1 MQRYVARRLVQALF
15 VLLGISA
22 VAFAL
27 THVIGDPVVLLLPPF
42 QAGPAQAAEMRHM
55 LGLDRPLLVQY
66 AAFLDSALHGDFGL
80 SVRQNTPALG
90 LVLDR
95 VPATAELASA
105 ALVIAVGAA
114 VPLGIAAALRRRGV
128 VDRAALLFSMI
139 GQSMPTF
146 WLGLQAILLFGVA
159 LRWFPTGGIGGFRH
173 LVLPAA
179 VLGVFSAAGILRL
192 TRTSMLDVISEDYL
206 RTARAK
212 GLREA
217 AVVGRHALRNASLPI
232 VTWIGLELGTL
243 LGGAVVTET
252 VFAWPGMGRLA
263 VQAIFARDFPVVQAA
278 VLFAATI
285 FVLATFCTD
294 LMYAWLDPR
303 IHYS

>member
-1 MQRYVARRLVQALF
+1 MQRYVARRLVQAVF
-15 VLLGISA
+15 VLVGISV

-27 THVIGDPVVLLLPPF
+27 THVIGDPVVLLLPF
-42 QAGPAQAAEMRHM
+42 QASQAQVIAMRHM
-55 LGLDRPLLVQY
+55 LGLDQPLPVQY
-66 AAFLDSALHGDFGL
+66 LTFARAALHGDFGI
-80 SVRQNTPALG
+80 SVRQNTPALS

-105 ALVIAVGAA
+105 ALVIAVGVA
-114 VPLGIAAALRRRGV
+114 VPLGIAAALRRRTII
-128 VDRAALLFSMI
+128 DRGALLFSMV

-146 WLGLQAILLFGVA
+146 WLGLQVILLFGVV
-159 LRWFPTGGIGGFRH
+159 LHWFPTGGIGGLRH
-173 LVLPAA
+173 LVLPAV

-192 TRTSMLDVISEDYL
+192 TRSAMLDIISEDYL

-212 GLREA
+212 GLREV

-243 LGGAVVTET
+243 LGGAVLTET

-263 VQAIFARDFPVVQAA
+263 VQAIFARDIPVVQAA

-285 FVLATFCTD
+285 FVLATLLTD
-294 LMYAWLDPR
+294 LLYAWLDPR

>member
-1 MQRYVARRLVQALF
+1 MQRYVARRLAQALL
-15 VLLGISA
+15 VIVGISA

-27 THVIGDPVVLLLPPF
+27 THVIGDPVVLLLPF
-42 QAGPAQAAEMRHM
+42 QANPAQVAVMRHA
-55 LGLDRPLLVQY
+55 LGLDQPLFVQY
-66 AAFLDSALHGDFGL
+66 LTFLRASLHGDLGI
-80 SVRQNTPALG
+80 SIRQETPALA

-105 ALVIAVGAA
+105 ALVIAVGTA
-114 VPLGIAAALRRRGV
+114 VPLGVAAALRRRTI
-128 VDRAALLFSMI
+128 VDRAALLFSML

-146 WLGLQAILLFGVA
+146 WLGLQAILLFGVV
-159 LRWFPTGGIGGFRH
+159 LRWLPTGGIGGFRH
-173 LVLPAA
+173 LVLPAV
-179 VLGVFSAAGILRL
+179 VLGIFSAAGILRL
-192 TRTSMLDVISEDYL
+192 TRTSMLDIISEDYL

-212 GLREA
+212 GLREFA
-217 AVVGRHALRNASLPI
+217 IVGRHALRNASLPI

-263 VQAIFARDFPVVQAA
+263 VQAIFARDIPVVQAT

-294 LMYAWLDPR
+294 LLYAWLDPR

>member
-1 MQRYVARRLVQALF
+1 MQRYIGRRLAQALL

-27 THVIGDPVVLLLPPF
+27 THVIGDPVVLLLPF
-42 QAGPAQAAEMRHM
+42 QAGPAQVVEMRHL
-55 LGLDRPLLVQY
+55 LGLDRPLAVQY
-66 AAFLDSALHGDFGL
+66 LTFLRAALHGDFGL
-80 SVRQNTPALG
+80 SVRQNTPALD

-95 VPATAELASA
+95 VPATAELAA
-105 ALVIAVGAA
+105 TALVIAVGVA
-114 VPLGIAAALRRRGV
+114 VPLGVIAALRRHGI
-128 VDRAALLFSMI
+128 VDRAALLFSML

-146 WLGLQAILLFGVA
+146 WLGLQAILLFGVV
-159 LRWFPTGGIGGFRH
+159 LRWFPTGGMGGLRH
-173 LVLPAA
+173 LVLPAS

-192 TRTSMLDVISEDYL
+192 TRTSMLDIISEDYL

-232 VTWIGLELGTL
+232 VTWIGLEFGTL

-252 VFAWPGMGRLA
+252 VFAWPGMGRLG
-263 VQAIFARDFPVVQAA
+263 VQAIFARDIPVVQTI
-278 VLFAATI
+278 VLFAATV
-285 FVLATFCTD
+285 FVMATLCTD
-294 LMYAWLDPR
+294 LVYAWLDPR
-303 IHYS
+303 IHYA